1 MIDTHCHL
9 DLLEKEHFEEAIN
22 DESLEYLITIG
33 FDKKTCENALNI
45 ASKYDK
51 VYCAVGF
58 HPNDVADITE
68 KDILWLEDLAESNKK
83 VKAIGEIGLDYY
95 RSKDL
100 KDKQIEYFNIQ
111 LELAK
116 KLGLPVVIHSRDA
129 EEDTI
134 KVLESHQ
141 NVGGVLHC
149 FSGSLEFMRKGVEL
163 GFYISY
169 SGNITF
175 KNAQSLRE
183 VVSKTPTYRLLI
195 ETDSPWLA
203 PVPHRGEKN
212 KPSFI
217 WHTAKVMSELIPN
230 SSLEDIDR
238 TTSANAKLCFNLGFD
253 KNEDTI
259 TYVINNKLY
268 INPTNKCN
276 LHCRFCERETDRNFM
291 VKGYWVWTRRD
302 PSADDIIREIPN
314 PEAYDEIV
322 FCGYGEPTL
331 RMDVIKEVSSYIK
344 SKSPNTKVRVDTNGL
359 YLAFGKK
366 EDLENLRGLVDT
378 FSISLNAPDENTY
391 NEVCRPPYKNA
402 FSLLI
407 EFIKTVKELGFEVI
421 TTAVTYPGVDI
432 DATEKLA
439 LELGTKFRKREWE
452 VLG

>member
-9 DLLEKEHFEEAIN
+9 DLLEKEDFEASIN

-33 FDKKTCENALNI
+33 FDKKTCENALTI
-45 ASKYDK
+45 ATKYDK
-51 VYCAVGF
+51 VYCALGF

-68 KDILWLEDLAESNKK
+68 KDMLWLEDMLKSSPK
-83 VKAIGEIGLDYY
+83 VKALGEIGLDYY
-95 RSKDL
+95 RSAEL
-100 KDKQIEYFNIQ
+100 KDKQIEYFKIQ

-134 KVLESHQ
+134 KVLEEYK
-141 NVGGVLHC
+141 NIGGVLHC
-149 FSGSLEFMRKGVEL
+149 FSGSLDFMKKGVEF

-175 KNAQSLRE
+175 KSAQNLRE

-203 PVPHRGEKN
+203 PMPFRGQKN

-238 TTSANAKLCFNLGFD
+238 MTSANAKLCFSLGFENQ
-253 KNEDTI
+253 KDTI

-276 LHCRFCERETDRNFM
+276 LHCKFCERERDRNFL
-291 VKGYWVWTRRD
+291 VKGYWVWTKKD
-302 PSADDIIREIPN
+302 PSAQDIINEIKDPSM
-314 PEAYDEIV
+314 YDEIV

-331 RMDVIKEVSSYIK
+331 RIDIIKDVSAYIK
-344 SKSPNTKVRVDTNGL
+344 SKSNTKVRVDTNGL
-359 YLAFGKK
+359 FLAFGKK
-366 EDLENLRGLVDT
+366 EDLESLKGLVDV
-378 FSISLNAPDENTY
+378 FSVSLNAQDETTY
-391 NEVCRPPYKNA
+391 NEVCQPPYKDA
-402 FSLLI
+402 FKLLI
-407 EFIKTVKELGFEVI
+407 DFIKLVKELGFEVI

-432 DATEKLA
+432 KATEDLA
-439 LELGTKFRKREWE
+439 KSLGTSFRKREYE

>member
-1 MIDTHCHL
+1 
-9 DLLEKEHFEEAIN
+9 
-22 DESLEYLITIG
+22 
-33 FDKKTCENALNI
+33 
-45 ASKYDK
+45 
-51 VYCAVGF
+51 
-58 HPNDVADITE
+58 
-68 KDILWLEDLAESNKK
+68 
-83 VKAIGEIGLDYY
+83 
-95 RSKDL
+95 
-100 KDKQIEYFNIQ
+100 
-111 LELAK
+111 
-116 KLGLPVVIHSRDA
+116 VVIHSRDA

-276 LHCRFCERETDRNFM
+276 LHCRFCERERDRNFM

-314 PEAYDEIV
+314 PEIYDEIV

-331 RMDVIKEVSSYIK
+331 RMDVIKKVSSYIK